1 MGMMD
6 MSLEGQGEEWFSSR
20 PGTGLIYRLI
30 GEARDSRGRD
40 ERIRSIIALGE
51 TGDPRAVRVL
61 VECCSDGDME
71 VRGHAVKALRK
82 LRSCRAVPA
91 LLERLGDR
99 HEQRFI
105 RQHAAIALGEIR
117 GYSAMEGLRRVMA
130 DETEDPAI
138 RSFIAKIVGRACAG
152 SRTKRI
158 RKGEALRSPGDLTGP
173 QETAGYRLKV

>member
-1 MGMMD
+1 
-6 MSLEGQGEEWFSSR
+6 MSLEGKGEEWFSSQ

-30 GEARDSRGRD
+30 GEARDSPGRD

-61 VECCSDGDME
+61 VECCGDSDSE

-91 LLERLGDR
+91 LLERLADTG
-99 HEQRFI
+99 ELQVT

-117 GYSAMEGLRRVMA
+117 SYSATEGLRKVLSNER
-130 DETEDPAI
+130 EDPDI
-138 RSFIAKIVGRACAG
+138 RSLVAKILGRVCAG
-152 SRTKRI
+152 SRTKRL
-158 RKGEALRSPGDLTGP
+158 RKGDSLRSPGDLCGRK
-173 QETAGYRLKV
+173 ETAGCELKA